1 MPLLGWALL
10 TPAQVQA
17 VVEFGPARHDFVCGR
32 LARDVA
38 PIDFN
43 SDGHLDLACVR
54 FTVPG
59 VVTLLEGDGRGNF
72 RFFSELPAGDGATAI
87 LSADLNE
94 DGHPDLVTAG
104 FLDDPDDPGP
114 GDGSIGLHLGDG
126 QGNFTYQALPFAP
139 GIAPFQ
145 VNAADLDGDH
155 HVDLVAGGTSDGPVR
170 IFNGNGLGEFT
181 PGLVLTG
188 AQVPQQTAI
197 GDIDGDLDPDLAVA
211 DNMGDVLLYRND
223 GSGGFGPAVP
233 LEVGREPV
241 WIDIRT
247 FEDRARPY
255 LAVALRTESTVEV
268 FQWNP
273 AADALLRV
281 AELQAP
287 FSPICV
293 TFLEPTL
300 FHDPARPGGDP
311 QDTSRRRLPGL
322 AVVSQTSSQVRI
334 WRSLDQSPL
343 ELAAQDSPTAIRLGD
358 WNEDKLPDFAIPG
371 FNTESVSLFVG
382 GKALAESAPFAPVD
396 SLPIQIL
403 PVTMDVDPVPDF
415 AILRRTARVLTALV
429 GRSDGTF
436 ESRPIGEPFPDVPTG
451 MAAFNLE
458 DDTGDDLQPDFAVG
472 RAVGSELWILG
483 SGKQYQRET
492 IFMAGSGPTSVKAAD
507 LDLDGH
513 DDLIAS
519 LFLSDNLSVHFG
531 RGGGGFEVGVPVQVG
546 DGPYAIDAADLNN
559 NGLLDLVVANH
570 DGLSFTVV
578 NQPVPRVLIPSL
590 PVPTA
595 VGFPRGIAIGQLTD
609 DFVLD
614 VALGGELGLEVF
626 AGDGAG
632 GFTSALFVPTAA
644 EFETVR
650 ITDLDGDG
658 GMELVAADRLGAA
671 IVVLAGQVPQAVAA
685 GNGPGG
691 GQVLL
696 DLPQLSF
703 GTEFGPSD
711 FVLTELNG
719 DGKPDLAVVSPLAG
733 RMTMLF
739 GRHSIPGRRL
749 GIVAQGAPEL
759 GAEVRLGPNPFT
771 DQTTFR
777 ITGSDR
783 RRAWLRIFDPQGRCV
798 ASPFTGAIGPEAID
812 VRWNGLDSRGR
823 AVPGGIY
830 FYRLE
835 STGVRPVAG
844 KLVRF

>member
-10 TPAQVQA
+10 TPALVQA
-17 VVEFGPARHDFVCGR
+17 VVDFDPARRDFVCGR

-72 RFFSELPAGDGATAI
+72 RFFGELPAGDGATAI
-87 LSADLNE
+87 LSADINE
-94 DGHPDLVTAG
+94 DGHPDLVTTG
-104 FLDDPDDPGP
+104 FVDSPNGT
-114 GDGSIGLHLGDG
+114 IGLHVGDG
-126 QGNFTYQALPFAP
+126 QGNFTYEALQFAP

-155 HVDLVAGGTSDGPVR
+155 HIDLVAGGTGTGDGVVR
-170 IFNGNGLGEFT
+170 IFNGNGQGQFA
-181 PGLVLTG
+181 PGDSLYG
-188 AQVPQQTAI
+188 AQAPQQTAI
-197 GDIDGDLDPDLAVA
+197 GDIDGDRDPDLAVA
-211 DNMGDVLLYRND
+211 DNMGDVLLFRND
-223 GSGGFGPAVP
+223 GAGGFAPGQP

-255 LAVALRTESTVEV
+255 LAVALRTEQTVEV

-273 AADALLRV
+273 TADAPERV
-281 AELQAP
+281 AALDAP

-300 FHDPARPGGDP
+300 FHDPARPGG
-311 QDTSRRRLPGL
+311 QGVSRRRPGL

-334 WRSLDQSPL
+334 WRSLDQQPL
-343 ELAAQDSPTAIRLGD
+343 VLAAQDSPTAIRLGD
-358 WNEDKLPDFAIPG
+358 WNQDKLPDFAIPG

-382 GKALAESAPFAPVD
+382 GKALAESAPFVPVD

-403 PVTMDVDPVPDF
+403 PVTMDANSVPDF

-429 GRSDGTF
+429 GRKDGTF
-436 ESRPIGEPFPDVPTG
+436 ESRPIGEAFPDVPTG

-472 RAVGSELWILG
+472 RAVGTELWILG
-483 SGKQYQRET
+483 SGKQYQRDT
-492 IFMAGSGPTSVKAAD
+492 IFMAGSGPTSMKAAD

-531 RGGGGFEVGVPVQVG
+531 RGGNSGFEVGVPVQVG

-570 DGLSFTVV
+570 DGMSFTTVL
-578 NQPVPRVLIPSL
+578 QPQPRMLTPYL
-590 PVPTA
+590 TVPTA

-609 DFVLD
+609 DFVPD

-626 AGDGAG
+626 AGDGTG

-658 GMELVAADRLGAA
+658 GAELVAADRLGAA
-671 IVVLAGQVPQAVAA
+671 IVVLTGQVPQAGASA
-685 GNGPGG
+685 TPGPGG

-703 GTEFGPSD
+703 GVEFGPSD
-711 FVLTELNG
+711 FALTELNG
-719 DGKPDLAVVSPLAG
+719 DGAPDLAVISPLAG

-749 GIVAQGAPEL
+749 RIVAQGAPEL
-759 GAEVRLGPNPFT
+759 GAEVRLGPNPFS

-783 RRAWLRIFDPQGRCV
+783 RRVWLRIFDPQGRCV

-812 VRWNGLDSRGR
+812 VRWNGLDDRGQ

-835 STGVRPVAG
+835 STGVQPMAG
-844 KLVRF
+844 KLVRLAK